1 MELSMIIASIARRFD
16 FELEYPGQIVSF
28 KRYFCPG
35 TNRPEFDVPILD
47 GNTRRLLEKTSS
59 S

>member
-1 MELSMIIASIARRFD
+1 MIIASIARRFD